1 MVVLGITLGDA
12 TGIGPEVAAGAA
24 VTPEFAGAALV
35 FLGDPGVLQRAAAL
49 RGIRLPIA
57 TWPGRGAAKPGLW
70 SLACGAA
77 LPRGLQRGAAVASRA
92 ALDWIAEGARRC
104 LEGDL
109 DGLVTAPVNKEAVL
123 RAGIS
128 FVGQTEYLAG
138 RTGARETAM
147 MLLGTDDR
155 GRWLRVVLATT
166 HLPLCQVPGAVTIES
181 VDRAIRLAS
190 AACHRLGLPRQ
201 RIAVCG
207 LNPHAGEGG
216 LMGTEEH
223 LVVKPAL
230 ARARAAGCDADG
242 PWPADTV
249 FGHAIRGGC
258 EVVVALYHDQGL
270 APLKLVAFDTG
281 VNWTLGLPF
290 VRTSPDHG
298 TAYDIAGLG
307 SARPDSMTSAIR
319 LALQLAGGD
328 RRQET
333 RCPGSPNRHSAAG
346 GT

>member
-35 FLGDPGVLQRAAAL
+35 FLGIPASSSVPRRFGESACPSPPGRAEGPRSRGFGVWRAAP
-49 RGIRLPIA
+49 RC
-57 TWPGRGAAKPGLW
+57 PGASVR
-70 SLACGAA
+70 CG
-77 LPRGLQRGAAVASRA
+77 GGVRA

-166 HLPLCQVPGAVTIES
+166 HLPLCQVPGAVTIEA

-216 LMGTEEH
+216 LMGTEEQ